1 MTNLAAQQLFVEN
14 NKTTTVGRQ
23 GLSQTAHLTDVSE
36 QQAKALLAAV
46 NNDPS
51 TFTDRVKQSMT
62 DNSVLDKLID
72 ELSDITSIDTEF
84 LAGTADDELERMLKS
99 QQSKR
104 SRSRAKTM
112 TAENYMSLVTAA
124 ISENI
129 LRSVMK
135 KEKNSVGGGRRSDV
149 GYSDEELQELAAD
162 SEKLAK
168 AIRNVQSKKS
178 IAKSKAG
185 FDENSDGWKQLLE
198 VETQLK
204 DLRGT
209 TTPANTKAS
218 VTVSKITDLI
228 GNIDIETL
236 KSADSKEILRQ
247 IHEAMANK

>member
-1 MTNLAAQQLFVEN
+1 MTNSTAQQLFVEN
-14 NKTTTVGRQ
+14 NKVTTVGRQ

-36 QQAKALLAAV
+36 QHAKQLLAAV
-46 NNDPS
+46 NKDQLA
-51 TFTDRVKQSMT
+51 FMDRVKQSMS

-72 ELSDITSIDTEF
+72 ELGDTASIDTEF
-84 LAGTADDELERMLKS
+84 LTGTASDELERMLKS

-124 ISENI
+124 ISEHV
-129 LRSVMK
+129 LRTVMNK
-135 KEKNSVGGGRRSDV
+135 DKQSVGGGRRSDV
-149 GYSDEELQELAAD
+149 GYTDEELQTLAAD
-162 SEKLAK
+162 TEALAK

-185 FDENSDGWKQLLE
+185 FDENSDSWKQLLD
-198 VETQLK
+198 VESQLK
-204 DLRGT
+204 GLRGT